1 MPPIRSLASACC
13 AYIVLVIF
21 LLGEI
26 MPTYSYY
33 IKKKLVYIAIIA
45 LFSHQPSFYIK
56 CTKLNIYL
64 SCNIRSV
71 SNAEY
76 L

>member
-1 MPPIRSLASACC
+1 MPFIRFLISKCR

-21 LLGEI
+21 LLSKI
-26 MPTYSYY
+26 MPTYSRY
-33 IKKKLVYIAIIA
+33 IKKKLVYIIIVA
-45 LFSHQPSFYIK
+45 LFNCQPSFYLK

-64 SCNIRSV
+64 SCNVRLVLDIK
-71 SNAEY
+71 Y

>member
-1 MPPIRSLASACC
+1 MPFIRSLASKYC

-26 MPTYSYY
+26 MPIYSHYT
-33 IKKKLVYIAIIA
+33 KKKLVYIIIIVP
-45 LFSHQPSFYIK
+45 SSYQPSFYLK
-56 CTKLNIYL
+56 CTKLNIYS
-64 SCNIRSV
+64 SCNIRLV
-71 SNAEY
+71 LDTKY